1 MFVFSCA
8 LSFELIQAVFFHH
21 QGMRSEG
28 SSRSNLEKLKV
39 PWDVRSGTSVAD
51 FDNLAPTND
60 YTMDEELGVGGFG
73 TVYRG
78 TKKTNGT
85 EVPTVPTKTKKRTNK
100 GYIYIY
106 IIISI

>member
-1 MFVFSCA
+1 
-8 LSFELIQAVFFHH
+8 
-21 QGMRSEG
+21 MRSEG

-51 FDNLAPTND
+51 LDNLAPTND

-85 EVPTVPTKTKKRTNK
+85 EVPTVPTKTKNRTNK
-100 GYIYIY
+100 GYKGYIY
-106 IIISI
+106 QIISI